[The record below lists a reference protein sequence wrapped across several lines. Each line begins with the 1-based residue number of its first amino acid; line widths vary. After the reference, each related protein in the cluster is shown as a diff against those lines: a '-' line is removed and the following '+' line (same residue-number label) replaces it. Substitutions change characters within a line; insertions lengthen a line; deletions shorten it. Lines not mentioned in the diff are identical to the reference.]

1 MWNTTP
7 AGLTRTFLF
16 RDFNEAFAFMTQVAA
31 VAEKQK
37 HHPDWRNCWNRV
49 EVTLCTHDQGNAIT
63 ESDHKLAASIN
74 EIYERFAP

>member
-16 RDFNEAFAFMTQVAA
+16 TDFNEAFAFMTQVAV

-37 HHPDWRNCWNRV
+37 HHPDWRNSWNKV

-63 ESDHKLAASIN
+63 ENDHQLAASID
-74 EIYERFAP
+74 EIYEKFTH